1 MNHDIPAYGLW
12 SLVVINS
19 AVFILFA
26 FSFFKPK
33 TRRDWRT
40 LGGFSAFIVALFVEM
55 YGFPLTVYLIAG
67 WLTRKFPGVDPLG
80 HDVGH
85 LWYTLLGFK
94 GNPHLNPIHIASN
107 LIIVGGFLL
116 LSSAWRVLYQAQRES
131 TLAAAGPYR
140 YLRHPQYAGFILI
153 MFGFL
158 LQWPTF
164 ITLLM
169 FPVLVTV
176 YVRLAHREE
185 RDVAMEFG
193 DAWTR
198 YAAVTPRW
206 LPRIGRRVRPTRPL
220 GTSGPNPESATRR
233 RVALLGDPQ
242 ERRGHQ

>member
-1 MNHDIPAYGLW
+1 MNHDLPAYGLW
-12 SLVVINS
+12 SLVLINS

-33 TRRDWRT
+33 TRRDWRSF
-40 LGGFSAFIVALFVEM
+40 GGFSAFIVALFVEM
-55 YGFPLTVYLIAG
+55 YGFPLTIYLISG
-67 WLTRKFPGVDPLG
+67 WLARRIPGVDPLG

-107 LIIVGGFLL
+107 LIIVGGFFL
-116 LSSAWRVLYQAQRES
+116 LSGAWRVLYQAQREGA
-131 TLAAAGPYR
+131 LAAEGPYR

-153 MFGFL
+153 MSGFL

-169 FPVLVTV
+169 FPILVAG

-185 RDVAMEFG
+185 QEVADEFG

-206 LPRIGRRVRPTRPL
+206 LPRLGRIARPPPPQGDRETEVHP
-220 GTSGPNPESATRR
+220 ATQP
-233 RVALLGDPQ
+233 RVALQGQPP
-242 ERRGHQ
+242 RRGGNQ